1 MKIALVIEN
10 NGAFVPNVEE
20 ALESAWDDYDKA
32 ERHILETYEVKPVIY
47 QQHGDEQDRFKAWV
61 EAEARAGE
69 RYPHQF
75 YIVECLLQS

>member
-10 NGAFVPNVEE
+10 NGAFVPDVEE

-47 QQHGDEQDRFKAWV
+47 QQHGDE
-61 EAEARAGE
+61 
-69 RYPHQF
+69 
-75 YIVECLLQS
+75 